1 MIPEPPRI
9 LSWDGERFPACVA
22 WPHFTC
28 AILESAPETRM
39 VVEPSPDTVR
49 AEAYDAGVLFGPD
62 AEIRWRKRRNG
73 RFHFVVIEDRETATW
88 PEGSATAA
96 LRLVQEA
103 AEEGLPGQ
111 VLLWGEP
118 HGSSELRE
126 WYEPRI
132 PKVLTCYPRDFAG
145 SRVAV
150 EMRHYRL
157 QVMVPLPRGSEEE
170 LEIVVSRC
178 SGLSAAVLVKES

>member
-1 MIPEPPRI
+1 
-9 LSWDGERFPACVA
+9 
-22 WPHFTC
+22 
-28 AILESAPETRM
+28 M

-49 AEAYDAGVLFGPD
+49 AEAYDTGVLFGPEV
-62 AEIRWRKRRNG
+62 EIRWRKRRNG
-73 RFHFVVIEDRETATW
+73 RFHFVVIEDRETASW

-96 LRLVQEA
+96 LRPVEA

-118 HGSSELRE
+118 HGGSESPE

-132 PKVLTCYPRDFAG
+132 PKAFTCYPKDFAG

-150 EMRHYRL
+150 EMLHYRL
-157 QVMVPLPRGSEEE
+157 EVMAPLPQGAAEERV
-170 LEIVVSRC
+170 IVVSRC
-178 SGLSAAVLVKES
+178 CGLSAAVLVEESSR